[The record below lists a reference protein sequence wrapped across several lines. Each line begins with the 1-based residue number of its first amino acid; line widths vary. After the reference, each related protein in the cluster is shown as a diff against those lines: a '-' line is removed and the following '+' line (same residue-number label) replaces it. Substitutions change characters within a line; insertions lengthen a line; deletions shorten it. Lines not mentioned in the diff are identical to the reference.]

1 MLNKSHGLR
10 DFLEARMY
18 SILLPAQSAHRV
30 RAIRLVCAVSWLLA
44 LRLLFSVVPAHAGS
58 PPQEQ
63 EKRPLGSLSSAG
75 EVYVND
81 SLVPAQS
88 TVFAGDDVRTG
99 TNGTATFAT
108 SGKGSFKIA
117 PHGWLVFVGSQQNLA
132 ELKWGTVVMSSLS
145 GPEGI
150 NLRAGKFVIV
160 AVTQGEQSTSKID
173 GATDG
178 SVLVTCVEGSVGVLP
193 IEGANGLFLQVGQSV
208 SISAQGELSTP
219 KIEAAPPSPPAPP
232 STQTGQQKKNNTGL
246 ILLLVGGGGAAGVAA
261 ALAGHHGSSSQP
273 VSPASP

>member
-1 MLNKSHGLR
+1 MH
-10 DFLEARMY
+10 
-18 SILLPAQSAHRV
+18 SIRLLAPGAQRT
-30 RAIRLVCAVSWLLA
+30 RTIRLVCALSGLVALL
-44 LRLLFSVVPAHAGS
+44 LLFFVAPAHAGS
-58 PPQEQ
+58 SPQEQ
-63 EKRPLGSLSSAG
+63 EKHPLGSLSSVG

-88 TVFAGDDVRTG
+88 TVFAGDEVRTG
-99 TNGTATFAT
+99 DNGTATFAT

-117 PHGWLVFVGSQQNLA
+117 PHSWLVFVGSQQNLA

-145 GPEGI
+145 GPGGI

-193 IEGANGLFLQVGQSV
+193 LEGANGLFLQVGQSV
-208 SISAQGELSTP
+208 SISAQGELSAP
-219 KIEAAPPSPPAPP
+219 KIEAAPPPTAPAPAP
-232 STQTGQQKKNNTGL
+232 TSTQTGQSGQQKKNNTGL
-246 ILLLVGGGGAAGVAA
+246 ILLLAGGGGAAGIAA
-261 ALAGHHGSSSQP
+261 ALAGHHGGSSQP
-273 VSPASP
+273 VSPAAQ